1 MNVFSGYWHW
11 KVKRLTQ
18 DFRRIIYNSLK
29 AKRRKL
35 ALSVPL
41 FVPQKRNSFVII
53 LNYSFSRDME
63 YTHFIDGALITGSNR
78 ESWINY
84 NPANNNPLGEV
95 WQANDQDIEA
105 AVSSS
110 EKAFQIWNT
119 KTGAERGRVLTKAAH
134 ILRSRLD
141 KIASLETQ
149 DVGKPISESLSVD
162 VSSAA
167 DALEYFGGMAAGIHG
182 EFFDLKNAFG
192 YTRREPL
199 GICAGIGAWNYPIQI
214 AAWKAAPALACGNSM
229 IFKPSELTPTT
240 ALELARAFMEA
251 GAPPGVFNVV
261 QGDGRVGAMLTNHP
275 RIAKISLTGSVATGK
290 KIFAS
295 AAPQLK
301 HVTLEL
307 GGKSPLI
314 IFEDADIHNAVSAAM
329 LANFYTQG
337 EVCSNGTRVFV
348 HRQIFDSFLMQL
360 KDRTEKIRL
369 GNPADPD
376 TQMGAL
382 ISKAH
387 LEKVIRFISSGKSSG
402 ATLLTGGFQPEK
414 DFKGR
419 DISSGNFMAPAI
431 FTDCDDSMEIC
442 QEEIFGPVLSILSF
456 DSEEEVIQRANNSSY
471 GLSAGV
477 FTNDIKRGHRVIHQL
492 QAGTCWINNYNI
504 TPIELPFGGY
514 KQSGQG
520 RENSLAAIQHYTQ
533 LKSVYVELGN
543 VESPY

>member
-1 MNVFSGYWHW
+1 MVY
-11 KVKRLTQ
+11 TQ
-18 DFRRIIYNSLK
+18 
-29 AKRRKL
+29 
-35 ALSVPL
+35 
-41 FVPQKRNSFVII
+41 
-53 LNYSFSRDME
+53 
-63 YTHFIDGALITGSNR
+63 FIDGVLTANANG

-95 WQANDQDIEA
+95 CQAGDQDIEA
-105 AVSSS
+105 AIHSS
-110 EKAFQIWNT
+110 EKAFHIWKT
-119 KTGAERGRVLTKAAH
+119 KTGAERGRVLIKAAH
-134 ILRSRLD
+134 ILRSRLEH
-141 KIASLETQ
+141 IAFLETQ
-149 DVGKPISESLSVD
+149 DVGKPISESLAVD
-162 VSSAA
+162 ITSAA

-192 YTRREPL
+192 YTRPEPL
-199 GICAGIGAWNYPIQI
+199 GVCAGIGAWNYPLQI

-229 IFKPSELTPTT
+229 IFKPSELTPAT
-240 ALELARAFMEA
+240 ALELANVFMEA
-251 GAPPGVFNVV
+251 GAPPGLFNVV

-275 RIAKISLTGSVATGK
+275 LIAKISLTGSVSTGK
-290 KIFAS
+290 KILSGAAS
-295 AAPQLK
+295 QLK
-301 HVTLEL
+301 RVTLEL

-348 HRQIFDSFLMQL
+348 HRQIFDTFLMQL

-369 GNPADPD
+369 GDPSDPD
-376 TQMGAL
+376 TQMGAV

-387 LEKVIRFISSGKSSG
+387 LEKITRFIDSGKSSG
-402 ATLLTGGFQPEK
+402 ATLLTGGSRPGK

-419 DISSGNFMAPAI
+419 DISSGNFVAPAI
-431 FTDCDDSMEIC
+431 FTNCDDSMEIC
-442 QEEIFGPVLSILSF
+442 KEEIFGPVLSILSF
-456 DSEEEVIQRANNSSY
+456 DSEEEVIARANDTAF
-471 GLSAGV
+471 GLAAGV

-514 KQSGQG
+514 KQSGLG

>member
-1 MNVFSGYWHW
+1 MVY
-11 KVKRLTQ
+11 TQ
-18 DFRRIIYNSLK
+18 
-29 AKRRKL
+29 
-35 ALSVPL
+35 
-41 FVPQKRNSFVII
+41 
-53 LNYSFSRDME
+53 
-63 YTHFIDGALITGSNR
+63 FIDGALTTSANR
-78 ESWINY
+78 ESCTNY

-95 WQANDQDIEA
+95 CQANEQDIEA
-105 AVSSS
+105 AVDSS
-110 EKAFQIWNT
+110 EKAFNIWRN
-119 KTGAERGRVLTKAAH
+119 KTGAERGRVLLKTAD
-134 ILRSRLD
+134 ILRSRLE
-141 KIASLETQ
+141 KIALLETE
-149 DVGKPISESLSVD
+149 DVGKPIAESLAVD
-162 VSSAA
+162 ITSAA

-182 EFFDLKNAFG
+182 EFFDLKNALG

-199 GICAGIGAWNYPIQI
+199 GVCAGIGAWNYPLQV

-229 IFKPSELTPTT
+229 IFKPSELTPVT
-240 ALELARAFMEA
+240 ALELAAAFMEA
-251 GAPPGVFNVV
+251 GAPPGLFNVV
-261 QGDGRVGAMLTNHP
+261 QGDGRVGAMLVEHP

-290 KIFAS
+290 KILT
-295 AAPQLK
+295 AAATTLK
-301 HVTLEL
+301 KVTLEL

-314 IFEDADIHNAVSAAM
+314 IFEDADLHNAVSATM

-348 HRQIFDSFLMQL
+348 HRRILNSFLMNL
-360 KDRTEKIRL
+360 KERTEKIKL
-369 GNPADPD
+369 GDPTDPD

-387 LEKVIRFISSGKSSG
+387 LEKVVWFIDSGKSSG

-419 DISSGNFMAPAI
+419 DISSGNFLSPVI
-431 FTDCDDSMEIC
+431 FTDCNDSMEIC
-442 QEEIFGPVLSILSF
+442 NEEIFGPVLSILSF
-456 DSEEEVIQRANNSSY
+456 DSEEEVIERANNTMF
-471 GLSAGV
+471 GLAAGV

-514 KQSGQG
+514 KQSGHG

>member
-1 MNVFSGYWHW
+1 MV
-11 KVKRLTQ
+11 
-18 DFRRIIYNSLK
+18 
-29 AKRRKL
+29 
-35 ALSVPL
+35 
-41 FVPQKRNSFVII
+41 
-53 LNYSFSRDME
+53 YS
-63 YTHFIDGALITGSNR
+63 HFIDGVLTNSSKG

-84 NPANNNPLGEV
+84 NPANNIPLGEV
-95 WQANDQDIEA
+95 FQANDRDVEA
-105 AVSSS
+105 AVNSS
-110 EKAFQIWNT
+110 EKAFHIWRT
-119 KTGAERGRVLTKAAH
+119 KTGAERGRVLVKAAH
-134 ILRSRLD
+134 VLRSRLE

-149 DVGKPISESLSVD
+149 DVGKPISESLAVD

-167 DALEYFGGMAAGIHG
+167 DAIEYFGGMAAGIHG

-229 IFKPSELTPTT
+229 IFKPSELTPAT
-240 ALELARAFMEA
+240 ALELADAFMEA
-251 GAPPGVFNVV
+251 GAPPGLFNVV
-261 QGDGRVGAMLTNHP
+261 QGDGRVGSMLVDHP
-275 RIAKISLTGSVATGK
+275 RVAKISLTGSVSTGK
-290 KIFAS
+290 KIFTS
-295 AAPQLK
+295 AAAQLK
-301 HVTLEL
+301 KVTLEL

-314 IFEDADIHNAVSAAM
+314 IFEDADIHNAVSASL

-348 HRQIFDSFLMQL
+348 HRKIFDSFLMKL
-360 KDRTEKIRL
+360 KERTEKIRL
-369 GNPADPD
+369 GDPADPD

-387 LEKVIRFISSGKSSG
+387 LEKTIRFIGSGQSSG
-402 ATLLTGGFQPEK
+402 ATLLTGGVRPEK

-419 DISSGNFMAPAI
+419 DITSGNFLTPAI
-431 FTDCDDSMEIC
+431 FTDCNDSMEIC
-442 QEEIFGPVLSILSF
+442 KEEIFGPVLSILSF
-456 DSEEEVIQRANNSSY
+456 DSEDEVIERANNSPY
-471 GLSAGV
+471 GLAAGV
-477 FTNDIKRGHRVIHQL
+477 FTNDLKRGHRVIHQL

-504 TPIELPFGGY
+504 TPVELPFGGY

-533 LKSVYVELGN
+533 LKSVYVELGD